1 MKKSIPS
8 LENGKYEIH
17 EVGVNIV
24 HVRNRGS
31 PLEHSE
37 EMGEGQQK
45 SSEGQAGPYGLYA
58 ASGCLCFVLNSMGS
72 CWKLLRKETS

>member
-8 LENGKYEIH
+8 LANGKYKIH

-24 HVRNRGS
+24 HLRNRGS

-37 EMGEGQQK
+37 EMAEGQ
-45 SSEGQAGPYGLYA
+45 
-58 ASGCLCFVLNSMGS
+58 
-72 CWKLLRKETS
+72 